1 MTRTDGAAQRPIV
14 KVAHDLD
21 IAEEFLDPY
30 GRDKAAAAAA
40 EVQGALHR
48 DHAGELSV
56 VNVNAVL
63 NSFPAPPA
71 LAMRPRRSCLGDS
84 GS

>member
-1 MTRTDGAAQRPIV
+1 MRGRPRGFMVHVRDIEIAAGAG
-14 KVAHDLD
+14 
-21 IAEEFLDPY
+21 FL
-30 GRDKAAAAAA
+30 
-40 EVQGALHR
+40 V
-48 DHAGELSV
+48 
-56 VNVNAVL
+56 VL

>member
-1 MTRTDGAAQRPIV
+1 MRLASSIKRCTF
-14 KVAHDLD
+14 VAL
-21 IAEEFLDPY
+21 
-30 GRDKAAAAAA
+30 K
-40 EVQGALHR
+40 GALHR